1 MMETTKLCLGVVDR
15 VFKCL
20 SLGMGCLVSSI
31 LNLTTSSTDGPSL
44 MLPFYQNLCPDFKT
58 FPTKLVLNFEKDE
71 DLIKS

>member
-31 LNLTTSSTDGPSL
+31 LNLTTSTDGPRIFAQISRNSL
-44 MLPFYQNLCPDFKT
+44 Q
-58 FPTKLVLNFEKDE
+58 LVMNFEKK
-71 DLIKS
+71 DLIKW